1 MANKNTS
8 APVKYQL
15 AAALKVKLTS
25 TSIDKITIKD
35 LTDACGVNRQTF
47 YYHFEDIFDLL
58 KWLCNIEAEQV
69 MRLQDNA
76 VSWKESFSSLLG
88 YIRDNKSF
96 CLSLLNSVEHRF
108 LKNTLTEYMEQ
119 LIRKSVYS
127 GLESENINGSENF
140 LDKKEMFDFHIRFYS
155 GAVAS
160 IIESC
165 LLGDIKISDEKFIE
179 YTEFIIDNNM
189 RKISALI
196 RNENGCR
203 QV

>member
-15 AAALKVKLTS
+15 AAALKAKLTS

-88 YIRDNKSF
+88 YIRENKSF

-119 LIRKSVYS
+119 LTRKSVCTELS
-127 GLESENINGSENF
+127 RFELNNSDRFAHKQE
-140 LDKKEMFDFHIRFYS
+140 LFDFHIRFYS
-155 GAVAS
+155 AAVAS
-160 IIESC
+160 MIESR
-165 LLGDIKISDEKFIE
+165 LLGDIKLSDEKFIE
-179 YTEFIIDNNM
+179 YMEFIIDNNL
-189 RKISALI
+189 RGISLLI
-196 RNENGCR
+196 QNENGCC